1 MSEISI
7 IEVSSAY
14 DKKRFIEFPYELYKG
29 NKYWVEP
36 LRFDVK
42 NNLDTMKNPFYKHAR
57 LKLWLAV
64 SEGKVVGRIA
74 GIINDNHNEFHS
86 EKTGFFGFF
95 ECVNDKEVSRKLFD
109 MAADFSRN
117 EGMNVLRG
125 PVNPSTNDECGLLID
140 SFDIPPVMLMPY
152 NPEYYKDLVTYY
164 GFLKAK
170 DLLAFD
176 IDRYVIK
183 DEKMMQKLERVTSMI
198 MKKENI
204 TYRNVNLKDFK
215 NEVQKVREIYNDA
228 WSRNWGF
235 VPMTEEEF
243 NFIADHLKMI
253 VDPDFIQFA
262 EHNGKPI
269 GFSLAVP
276 DINLA
281 TKGLNGKLFPFGIF
295 KFLSNKKKIN
305 RLRVIIMG
313 VKKDY
318 QKMGID
324 AGFYKDVIKA
334 GDRKRYIG
342 AEISWVL
349 EDNAAMRQT
358 AEKLGARVYKT
369 YRIFDKIL

>member
-324 AGFYKDVIKA
+324 AGFYRDVIKA
-334 GDRKRYIG
+334 GDRKSYIG

>member
-1 MSEISI
+1 MSEVSI
-7 IEVSSAY
+7 VEVSSAY

-29 NKYWVEP
+29 NRYWVEP

-42 NNLDTMKNPFYKHAR
+42 NNLDTKKNPFYKHSR
-57 LKLWLAV
+57 LKLWLAL

-74 GIINDNHNEFHS
+74 GIINDNHNEFHN

-95 ECVNDKEVSRKLFD
+95 ECVNDKRVSGKLFD
-109 MAADFSRN
+109 MAADFSRS

-152 NPEYYKDLVTYY
+152 NPVYYKDLITSY
-164 GFLKAK
+164 GFVKAK

-262 EHNGKPI
+262 EQNGKPI

-324 AGFYKDVIKA
+324 AGFYRDVIKA
-334 GDRKRYIG
+334 GDRKSYIG

-369 YRIFDKIL
+369 YRIFDKVL